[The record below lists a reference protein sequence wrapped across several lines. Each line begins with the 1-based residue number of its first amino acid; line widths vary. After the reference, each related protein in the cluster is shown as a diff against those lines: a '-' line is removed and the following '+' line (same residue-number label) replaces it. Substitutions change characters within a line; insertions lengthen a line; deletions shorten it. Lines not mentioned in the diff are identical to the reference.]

1 MNQQR
6 RQQYL
11 KLLHQLLTCPKG
23 KEIKIINSN
32 RELVDADLL
41 QVMAQSA
48 EYLTAKG
55 QQNAADFLRRI
66 RSKLLK
72 GLESSETLTSAKASS
87 EEYQQFLD
95 EVLLATNN
103 SKGDGEVVYQLLE
116 ENLDKLDHN
125 FINILQTWASA
136 KLSEAEPEIAKDIAN
151 TIWEFSTM
159 ISDFPLGNPANNREI
174 AIAGYQT
181 MLTFFTNHS
190 NPEIWAAIQNNLGN
204 AYCDRIRGNRANNL
218 EKAIDAYQIALE
230 VYTKSDFP
238 EDWASTQNNLGIAYC
253 ERIRGDRADNLEIAI
268 KAFQLAL
275 EVRTKPDFPI
285 DWAITH
291 YNLGNAYCERIRG
304 DRADNLEIAIE
315 AYQLALDVRT
325 KPDFP
330 EDWASTHNNLG
341 IAYSDRIRGDRADN
355 LEIAIA
361 QYQLALEVYTKRD
374 FPEEWARTLY
384 NLGNAYSNRIVGE
397 TTDNLENAIAC
408 YENASEIF
416 TRDYF
421 PEDWENLQR
430 HIAKLLIQLRN

>member
-1 MNQQR
+1 MDKQR
-6 RQQYL
+6 KQAYL
-11 KLLHQLLTCPKG
+11 NLLHQLLTCPKG
-23 KEIKIINSN
+23 KEVQLLNSN
-32 RELVDADLL
+32 RELVDAEFL

-48 EYLTAKG
+48 DYLTAKG
-55 QQNAADFLRRI
+55 QQNAANFLRRI

-72 GLESSETLTSAKASS
+72 GLAISETLTSAKASS
-87 EEYQQFLD
+87 EDYQQFLE
-95 EVLLATNN
+95 EVLLAIAD
-103 SKGDGEVVYQLLE
+103 SKGDREAVYQLLVA
-116 ENLDKLDHN
+116 NLDKLDHN
-125 FINILQTWASA
+125 FIPILQTWASA
-136 KLSEAEPEIAKDIAN
+136 KLSEAEPETATEIAN
-151 TIWEFSTM
+151 TIWEFSTL
-159 ISDFPLGNPANNREI
+159 ISDFPLGNQANNREI

-181 MLTFFTNHS
+181 MLTVFTNHS
-190 NPEIWAAIQNNLGN
+190 NTEIWAAIQNNLAN

-218 EKAIDAYQIALE
+218 EKAIDAYQLALE

-253 ERIRGDRADNLEIAI
+253 ERIRGDRADNLEKAI

-275 EVRTKPDFPI
+275 DVRTKLDLPE
-285 DWAITH
+285 DWAMTH

-304 DRADNLEIAIE
+304 DRGDNLEIAIE
-315 AYQLALDVRT
+315 VYQLALDVRT

-361 QYQLALEVYTKRD
+361 QYQLALEVYTKPD

-397 TTDNLENAIAC
+397 TTENLENAIAC

-416 TRDYF
+416 TRDDF
-421 PEDWENLQR
+421 PEDWENIQR
-430 HIAKLLIQLRN
+430 HIARLLIELRN

>member
-1 MNQQR
+1 MNQERKQA
-6 RQQYL
+6 YL
-11 KLLHQLLTCPKG
+11 NLLHQLLTCPKG
-23 KEIKIINSN
+23 KEMKIINSN
-32 RELVDADLL
+32 LELVDAELL

-48 EYLTAKG
+48 DYLTAKG
-55 QQNAADFLRRI
+55 QQNAANFLRRI

-72 GLESSETLTSAKASS
+72 GLAISETLTSPKVSS
-87 EEYQQFLD
+87 EEYHKFLI
-95 EVLLATNN
+95 EILLATNN
-103 SKGDGEVVYQLLE
+103 SKGDREAVYQLLVA
-116 ENLDKLDHN
+116 NLDKLDHN
-125 FINILQTWASA
+125 FINILQTWATAELSA
-136 KLSEAEPEIAKDIAN
+136 EEPEIATEIAN
-151 TIWEFSTM
+151 TIWEFSTL
-159 ISDFPLGNPANNREI
+159 ISDFPLGNQANNREI

-181 MLTFFTNHS
+181 MLKVFTNQS
-190 NPEIWAAIQNNLGN
+190 NQEIWAAIQNNLGN

-268 KAFQLAL
+268 EAFQLAL

-304 DRADNLEIAIE
+304 DRADNIEEAIE
-315 AYQLALDVRT
+315 VYQLALEVRT

-330 EDWASTHNNLG
+330 IDWASTHNNLG
-341 IAYSDRIRGDRADN
+341 IAYSDRIRGDKANN
-355 LEIAIA
+355 LEKAIA

-384 NLGNAYSNRIVGE
+384 NLGNAFSNRIVGE
-397 TTDNLENAIAC
+397 TKENLENAIAC
-408 YENASEIF
+408 YENASAIF
-416 TRDYF
+416 TREDF
-421 PEDWENLQR
+421 PEDWDNLQR
-430 HIAKLLIQLRN
+430 LIAKLLIQLRN